1 MRLRVLTL
9 PVATLLSATALT
21 VHRAPTP
28 RVPQQAQITAA
39 CTSGTT
45 PKVTPA
51 TIALA
56 RADNIQWRSVSPG
69 ATSWTITPKDP
80 KNWLFAVTS
89 ITGSPQSPATSP
101 QPLQSAV
108 AGYHYRYMVRITCSD
123 GSSQVIDP
131 DIVVGGSE

>member
-9 PVATLLSATALT
+9 PLVALASATAVT
-21 VHRAPTP
+21 TSRTPVP
-28 RVPQQAQITAA
+28 RVPQQAQITSA
-39 CTSGTT
+39 CTQGST
-45 PKVTPA
+45 PQVTPA
-51 TIALA
+51 TIAMA

-80 KNWLFAVTS
+80 KNWLFEATS
-89 ITGSPQSPATSP
+89 ITGNPESPATSTR
-101 QPLQSAV
+101 PLPSAV
-108 AGYHYRYMVRITCSD
+108 AGYHYGYSVRITCSD